1 MSLQEILT
9 PYIQQAVQQLFDLA
23 IDKVEFQATRRD
35 FEGDI
40 TMVVFPLVKQLKGN
54 PAEIGNKIGTYLTEN
69 VDLVSK
75 FNVVQGFL
83 NIVVD
88 DLYYTKFFNGI
99 LPNVTF
105 GFVTP
110 KENDKAVMVEYSD
123 EHTSELQ
130 SRPHLVCRLLLEKKK
145 TKEIEA

>member
-9 PYIQQAVQQLFDLA
+9 PYIQQAVQQLFDLT

-88 DLYYTKFFNGI
+88 DLYYTKFSTEFYQMPP
-99 LPNVTF
+99 L
-105 GFVTP
+105 
-110 KENDKAVMVEYSD
+110 DS
-123 EHTSELQ
+123 
-130 SRPHLVCRLLLEKKK
+130 
-145 TKEIEA
+145 

>member
-40 TMVVFPLVKQLKGN
+40 TMVVFPLLKQIKGN
-54 PAEIGNKIGTYLTEN
+54 PVEIGNKIGAYLVGN

-75 FNVVQGFL
+75 FNVVEGFL
-83 NIVVD
+83 NIVID
-88 DLYYTKFFNGI
+88 DKYYTQFFNGI
-99 LPNVTF
+99 LNDETY
-105 GFVTP
+105 GFSTQ
-110 KENDKAVMVEYSD
+110 KENEKAVLVEYASPNANNP
-123 EHTSELQ
+123 L
-130 SRPHLVCRLLLEKKK
+130 HL
-145 TKEIEA
+145 